1 MEETQPTERQNI
13 LWSIILELYDEELTA
28 RMIGIRLN
36 KPKSFINS
44 CLYEHR
50 GNMFISDTSEG
61 WAPLWKLSKI
71 AIDLHEQ
78 VHSPNNSSGNFE
90 QYDTLFCPKCNN
102 LLNEKFCTINNC
114 DENPIPKNA
123 EYIKPFV
130 KGGDGENSISPMRF
144 LEYSVG
150 IGFESDKMRKDIL
163 QHIFCVEFWTPKNAE
178 NKSYVDSWG
187 PGGSELRRNKII
199 SHLGGINVSSEAK
212 HSQRREIDI
221 RVLKNLECVR
231 S

>member
-1 MEETQPTERQNI
+1 MEESQPTERQNT
-13 LWSIILELYDEELTA
+13 LWDIILQLYDEELNA

-36 KPKSFINS
+36 KPKSLINS
-44 CLYEHR
+44 CLYQHR

-71 AIDLHEQ
+71 AIDLHDQ
-78 VHSPNNSSGNFE
+78 VHSPNNHSGNFE
-90 QYDTLFCPKCNN
+90 QYDSLFCRKCNN
-102 LLNEKFCTINNC
+102 LLTEKFCTINDC

-123 EYIKPFV
+123 EYIPPFV

-150 IGFESDKMRKDIL
+150 IGLESDKMRKDIL
-163 QHIFCVEFWTPKNAE
+163 QNIFCVEFWTPKNAG
-178 NKSYVDSWG
+178 NKLYVDSWG
-187 PGGSELRRNKII
+187 PGGSELRRNKMI
-199 SHLGGINVSSEAK
+199 SHLGGINVGSEAI

-221 RVLKNLECVR
+221 QVLKSLECDG